1 MTLILQSN
9 KIATRSLGNVDGIIG
24 PRDFSLFSDFSMNR
38 HFLNTQAGRV
48 ERSFMDLYSFSRP
61 SSAEYMDESGNPASV
76 ASGVPRLF
84 HNIPGTGTRG
94 LLIESARINSF
105 KNPTVPVSQV
115 VPLINGATYC
125 VIFSMTGP
133 GSLTVTGDITDTY
146 GQLVPNGLS
155 LTVTAAA
162 PGYAFIAA
170 PYGETGNINV
180 QVNGNPSF
188 VQVERADRPWTPSS
202 RIVGTTR
209 SADRLAISSAIL
221 NSVLSSSGDFTVAMH
236 VVDNYASAHN
246 ASNAGIAEARPV
258 FQAIRANGDHIAMA
272 ARTSDKGLKSATVR
286 VFMSEVEQNLDS
298 ILGMPD
304 TRGWTAVMARGGST
318 AYGGISGNLSSG
330 TGTVLNQFKPDEF
343 LLGRATTW
351 ASRSGLFGV
360 LTKLVVYPRFLSPA
374 EIKAL
379 SSSWM

>member
-61 SSAEYMDESGNPASV
+61 SSAEYIDESGNPASV

-115 VPLINGATYC
+115 VPLTNGATYC

-202 RIVGTTR
+202 RIVGATR

-286 VFMSEVEQNLDS
+286 VFMSEIEESLDS

-330 TGTVLNQFKPDEF
+330 TGTVLNQFEPDEF
-343 LLGRATTW
+343 LLGQATTW